1 MNNFLTRAVCFI
13 VKGGFQVQ
21 EFYAFSLT
29 LIYAHTSLGVYI
41 TLIKSQPGEKTA
53 LDILKSS
60 QELHKNTVICSH
72 KKKEATTNVI
82 KESVVAM
89 SLLRATLLKTL

>member
-21 EFYAFSLT
+21 EFYAFLQHWFM
-29 LIYAHTSLGVYI
+29 LILLWGFYI
-41 TLIKSQPGEKTA
+41 TLIKSQLGEKTV
-53 LDILKSS
+53 LNILKSS
-60 QELHKNTVICSH
+60 QELHKNVTSTSH

-82 KESVVAM
+82 KESVGT
-89 SLLRATLLKTL
+89 SKLREVF

>member
-72 KKKEATTNVI
+72 KKKGGNHKCNQRKCI
-82 KESVVAM
+82 F
-89 SLLRATLLKTL
+89 RATLLKPL